1 MPLSYE
7 AEEER
12 TLENANER
20 SRLIKRQKE
29 LEEAMKRVG
38 GARVTEEQELHA
50 VLHKLG
56 AINAAGP
63 ASGSSP
69 RALRCSLADFT
80 PQSLDPCSTATA
92 KNR

>member
-1 MPLSYE
+1 MPVSYNA
-7 AEEER
+7 AEEW
-12 TLENANER
+12 TLEHANER
-20 SRLIKRQKE
+20 SQLIKRQKE

-50 VLHKLG
+50 VRHKLG

-63 ASGSSP
+63 TADAAS

-80 PQSLDPCSTATA
+80 PQSLDPCATATA